1 MMNEV
6 QSQEMISLPNPSAA
20 LVLSEK
26 VQAKFDE
33 LKEEN
38 YHDEDMIEFINE
50 YGQENFLNKYEDY
63 VAIGEGYDYVA
74 VDAFIE
80 EFGIQSFTQ
89 DAFNDAYR
97 GQWDSKADYAFDYTT
112 DCFGVELPGFVEVDW
127 EATFERLDDVVFI
140 NGYVFNTQF

>member
-63 VAIGEGYDYVA
+63 VAVGEG
-74 VDAFIE
+74 
-80 EFGIQSFTQ
+80 
-89 DAFNDAYR
+89 
-97 GQWDSKADYAFDYTT
+97 
-112 DCFGVELPGFVEVDW
+112 
-127 EATFERLDDVVFI
+127 
-140 NGYVFNTQF
+140 